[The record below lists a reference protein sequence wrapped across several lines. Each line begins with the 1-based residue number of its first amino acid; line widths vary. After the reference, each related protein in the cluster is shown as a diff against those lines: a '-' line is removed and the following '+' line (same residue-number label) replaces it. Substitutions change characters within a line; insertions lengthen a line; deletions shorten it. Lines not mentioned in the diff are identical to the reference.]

1 MQTELAAEGRCEVSI
16 TTMLVTDADRRR
28 LGSSLEKAGGGRRR
42 HHREFVA
49 LETDLEFASSVLAKE
64 VPSDVVTMNSTV
76 EICDLDGGE
85 IESFT
90 LAYPEDL
97 DDADIARARMSV
109 LAPLGRALLGRRV
122 GEVVQVAVLAGPRRI
137 RIERLR
143 YQPER
148 VGHFDR

>member
-1 MQTELAAEGRCEVSI
+1 VSI
-16 TTMLVTDADRRR
+16 ATMLVTDADRRR
-28 LGSSLEKAGGGRRR
+28 LGSSLEKAAGGRSR

-49 LETDLEFASSVLAKE
+49 LETDLEFASNVLAEE
-64 VPSDVVTMNSTV
+64 VPGDVVTMNSTV
-76 EICDLDGGE
+76 EVCDLDGGE
-85 IESFT
+85 TETFT
-90 LAYPEDL
+90 LAYP
-97 DDADIARARMSV
+97 DDADISRGRMSV

-122 GEVVQVAVLAGPRRI
+122 GEVVQVAVPAGPRRI